1 MKKAI
6 LTIALITLSVSNSI
20 AQESTST
27 DNREKLFF
35 GLKVGTNYS
44 NVYDSESEDFVA
56 DSKFGLAAGAF
67 VSIPL
72 GKFIGVQPEILF
84 SQKGFK
90 SSGTFLGTEYKAT
103 RTTNFI
109 DVPLLFAVKPVEFIT
124 ILFGPQYSYL
134 MKQKDEFTSG
144 SFSSSSEEEEF
155 TNDNIRKNTFSL
167 IGGADLNFNN
177 FVVGIRSGWDLKNN
191 QGDGSSTTPR
201 YKNMWY
207 QATVG
212 YRF

>member
-6 LTIALITLSVSNSI
+6 LTIALITLSVSNSV

-35 GLKVGTNYS
+35 GLKVGANYS

-72 GKFIGVQPEILF
+72 GKFIGVQPEVLF

-90 SSGTFLGTEYKAT
+90 SSGTFLGTEFKAT
-103 RTTNFI
+103 RTTNYI
-109 DVPLLFAVKPVEFIT
+109 DVPLLLAVKPVEFIT

-144 SFSSSSEEEEF
+144 SFSSSEEEEF

-177 FVVGIRSGWDLKNN
+177 FVIGLRSGWDLKNN

>member
-20 AQESTST
+20 AQESTSI

-144 SFSSSSEEEEF
+144 SFSSSEEEEF

-177 FVVGIRSGWDLKNN
+177 FVIGLRSGWDLKNN
-191 QGDGSSTTPR
+191 QGDGSSNTPR

>member
-6 LTIALITLSVSNSI
+6 LTIALITLSVSNSV

-35 GLKVGTNYS
+35 GLKVGANYS

-72 GKFIGVQPEILF
+72 GKFIGVQPEVLF

-109 DVPLLFAVKPVEFIT
+109 DVPLLLAVKPVEFIT

-144 SFSSSSEEEEF
+144 SFSSSEEEEF

>member
-44 NVYDSESEDFVA
+44 NVYDSEGEDFVA

-90 SSGTFLGTEYKAT
+90 SSGTFLGTAYEAT
-103 RTTNFI
+103 RTTNYI
-109 DVPLLFAVKPVEFIT
+109 DIPLLFAVKPVEFIT

-134 MKQKDEFTSG
+134 MNQKDEFTSG
-144 SFSSSSEEEEF
+144 SFSSSEEEEF

-177 FVVGIRSGWDLKNN
+177 LVFGLRGGWDLKNN

>member
-1 MKKAI
+1 
-6 LTIALITLSVSNSI
+6 
-20 AQESTST
+20 
-27 DNREKLFF
+27 
-35 GLKVGTNYS
+35 VGANYS

-72 GKFIGVQPEILF
+72 GKFIGVQPEVLF

-103 RTTNFI
+103 RTTNYI
-109 DVPLLFAVKPVEFIT
+109 DVPLLLAVKPVEFIT

-144 SFSSSSEEEEF
+144 SFSSSEEEEF
-155 TNDNIRKNTFSL
+155 TNDNI
-167 IGGADLNFNN
+167 
-177 FVVGIRSGWDLKNN
+177 
-191 QGDGSSTTPR
+191 
-201 YKNMWY
+201 
-207 QATVG
+207 
-212 YRF
+212 

>member
-6 LTIALITLSVSNSI
+6 LTIALITLTISNSF
-20 AQESTST
+20 AQESTSN
-27 DNREKLFF
+27 DNRGKLFF
-35 GLKVGTNYS
+35 GLKVGANYS

-72 GKFIGVQPEILF
+72 GKFIGVQPEVLF

-103 RTTNFI
+103 RTTNYI
-109 DVPLLFAVKPVEFIT
+109 DVPLLLAVKPVEFIT

-144 SFSSSSEEEEF
+144 SFSSSEEEEF

-177 FVVGIRSGWDLKNN
+177 FVIGLRSGWDLKNN
-191 QGDGSSTTPR
+191 QGDGSSNTPR

>member
-6 LTIALITLSVSNSI
+6 LTIALITLTISNSF
-20 AQESTST
+20 AQESTSN

-35 GLKVGTNYS
+35 GLKVGANYS

-72 GKFIGVQPEILF
+72 GKFIGVQPEVLF

-103 RTTNFI
+103 RTTNYI
-109 DVPLLFAVKPVEFIT
+109 DVPLLLAVKPVEFIT

-144 SFSSSSEEEEF
+144 SFSSSEEEEF

-177 FVVGIRSGWDLKNN
+177 FVIGLRSGWDLKNN
-191 QGDGSSTTPR
+191 QGDGSSNTPR

>member
-1 MKKAI
+1 MKRAI
-6 LTIALITLSVSNSI
+6 LTIVLITLSVSNSI
-20 AQESTST
+20 AQESTIT

-35 GLKVGTNYS
+35 GLKVGANYS

-56 DSKFGLAAGAF
+56 DSKFGIAAGAF
-67 VSIPL
+67 VSVPL
-72 GKFIGVQPEILF
+72 GKFIGIQPEILF

-90 SSGTFLGTEYKAT
+90 SSGTFLGTAYEAT
-103 RTTNFI
+103 RTTNYI
-109 DVPLLFAVKPVEFIT
+109 DVPLLFAVKPIEFIT

-144 SFSSSSEEEEF
+144 SFSSSEEEEF
-155 TNDNIRKNTFSL
+155 TNDNIRKNTFSF
-167 IGGADLNFNN
+167 IGGADLNYEN
-177 FVVGIRSGWDLKNN
+177 FIVGLRTGWDLKNN
-191 QGDGSSTTPR
+191 QGDGSSNTPR

>member
-6 LTIALITLSVSNSI
+6 LTIALITLSVSNSV

-35 GLKVGTNYS
+35 GLKVGANYS

-144 SFSSSSEEEEF
+144 SFSSSEEEEF

-177 FVVGIRSGWDLKNN
+177 FVIGLRSGWDLKNN
-191 QGDGSSTTPR
+191 QGDGSSNTPR